1 MTLCPNPAQS
11 RKFSKRSPVRCGK
24 GRIRLQPKKTT
35 YLVIG
40 TTVFVIAALVFVFW
54 LSSLRSNERPTIVVP
69 DPSYTEPDVHPT
81 LALLNHP
88 DDYLVFDLT
97 PETVGDVLRTLKT
110 PDSYSLTLTSSV
122 LSEGARSDTAISF
135 FHSGGMTR
143 ISVQDPLQAAE
154 YLISGDSVFCWPTGE
169 TVYQRYALGLLDGH
183 YIAKMPATASLAALD
198 PSRISRADFVLLDD
212 QWTICIEYTTKRG
225 LHERSYVSIDSGL
238 VMKNEAYCQ
247 EELILDMY
255 VVSQTFEPLDA
266 SLFLLPD
273 GASPQ

>member
-1 MTLCPNPAQS
+1 M
-11 RKFSKRSPVRCGK
+11 
-24 GRIRLQPKKTT
+24 QPKKTT

-69 DPSYTEPDVHPT
+69 DPSYTEPDAHPT
-81 LALLNHP
+81 LALLNNP

-122 LSEGARSDTAISF
+122 LSENARFDTSVSV

-143 ISVQDPLQAAE
+143 VSIQDPLQTAE
-154 YLISGDSVFCWPTGE
+154 YLISGDSVFCWLAGE
-169 TVYQRYALGLLDGH
+169 KAYQRYALGLLDGH
-183 YIAKMPATASLAALD
+183 FIAKMPATASLSALD
-198 PSRISRADFVLLDD
+198 PSRISRADFALLDD
-212 QWTICIEYTTKRG
+212 QWTILVEYTTQRG

-238 VMKNEAYCQ
+238 VVKNEAYRQ
-247 EELILDMY
+247 NELVLDMY
-255 VVSQTFEPLDA
+255 VVSQTFGPVEA

-273 GASPQ
+273 GTSPQ

>member
-1 MTLCPNPAQS
+1 
-11 RKFSKRSPVRCGK
+11 
-24 GRIRLQPKKTT
+24 
-35 YLVIG
+35 
-40 TTVFVIAALVFVFW
+40 
-54 LSSLRSNERPTIVVP
+54 
-69 DPSYTEPDVHPT
+69 
-81 LALLNHP
+81 
-88 DDYLVFDLT
+88 
-97 PETVGDVLRTLKT
+97 
-110 PDSYSLTLTSSV
+110 
-122 LSEGARSDTAISF
+122 
-135 FHSGGMTR
+135 MTR